1 MKIQITFKSPGAL
14 DCATAN
20 LSKDEKDEAAE
31 VIEKFIKYDEYITIE
46 FDTETKTARVLET

>member
-1 MKIQITFKSPGAL
+1 MKIQITFKSPDAL

-20 LSKDEKDEAAE
+20 LSEDEKDEAAE